1 MVIKGDMR
9 MFSSRRP
16 QESRTLDGSIS
27 ADALRQLG
35 QRGFSPD
42 QVPVFDLAIVGLG
55 PAGSTLARLLAP
67 HLSVA
72 AVDQKHLDDWR
83 TPEAGGPGNGGF
95 RKPCGG
101 LLSPDAQKALSR
113 FQLTLPK
120 ELLASPQIFSVRTLD
135 LPSGIT
141 RHYQRFYLNM
151 DRHRFDLWLASLIP
165 ACASVFDRSRC
176 DGLWKLEPG
185 RLEQLPEG
193 GYLLSIRREG
203 ESRWLL
209 SRSLAGADGAN
220 SLVRR
225 RFFSQPIR
233 RYLSIQQWFP
243 QQESP
248 PEYLS
253 VFDERLTDCYA
264 WCSAKD
270 GYAVLG
276 AALPL
281 QGARAAFEQLKER
294 LSRAGF
300 AFAAHPPVKTEACL
314 VNRPASLREL
324 ALADGEGS
332 FLLGEAAGWISPS
345 SLEGISY
352 GFSSALALAN
362 AFLSPA
368 CGSLSA
374 SRIGAAYEKNVRPL
388 RRKLAGK
395 LFKTPVLYTP
405 ALRRM
410 VMRSGLAAI
419 KPLNETGKGR

>member
-1 MVIKGDMR
+1 
-9 MFSSRRP
+9 MFFSNRP
-16 QESRTLDGSIS
+16 QERSTPGSCIS
-27 ADALRQLG
+27 SDMLRQLG

-42 QVPVFDLAIVGLG
+42 RTPLYDLAIVGLG
-55 PAGSTLARLLAP
+55 PAGSTLARLLAGR
-67 HLSVA
+67 LSVA
-72 AVDQKHLDDWR
+72 AVDQKRLGGWAS
-83 TPEAGGPGNGGF
+83 PSAGGPGGSEGF

-113 FQLTLPK
+113 FQLTLPR

-135 LPSGIT
+135 LTAGIT

-165 ACASVFDRSRC
+165 ACVRLFDRSRC
-176 DGLWKLEPG
+176 DGLWRLAPG
-185 RLEQLPEG
+185 QLDRLPEG
-193 GYLLSIRREG
+193 GYLLSFRRDG
-203 ESRWLL
+203 RSCWLL
-209 SRSLAGADGAN
+209 ARYLAGADGAN

-225 RFFSQPIR
+225 RFFTQPIR

-243 QQESP
+243 QQDSP

-253 VFDERLTDCYA
+253 VFDEEITDCYA

-281 QGARAAFEQLKER
+281 KGSRSAFERLKGR
-294 LSRAGF
+294 LARSGF
-300 AFAAHPPVKTEACL
+300 SFVSQSPVRTEACL
-314 VNRPASLREL
+314 VNRPASLRQV
-324 ALADGEGS
+324 ALSDGEGV

-362 AFLSPA
+362 AFLHPE
-368 CGSLSA
+368 GGTLSA
-374 SRIGAAYEKNVRPL
+374 SRIGAAYEKNARPL

-395 LFKTPVLYTP
+395 LLKTPVLYTP
-405 ALRRM
+405 ALRRI

-419 KPLNETGKGR
+419 KPLNEPKKDG

>member
-1 MVIKGDMR
+1 MCIRDR
-9 MFSSRRP
+9 
-16 QESRTLDGSIS
+16 
-27 ADALRQLG
+27 
-35 QRGFSPD
+35 
-42 QVPVFDLAIVGLG
+42 
-55 PAGSTLARLLAP
+55 
-67 HLSVA
+67 
-72 AVDQKHLDDWR
+72 
-83 TPEAGGPGNGGF
+83 
-95 RKPCGG
+95 PCGG

-233 RYLSIQQWFP
+233 QYLSIQQWFP
-243 QQESP
+243 QQDSP

-264 WCSAKD
+264 WC
-270 GYAVLG
+270 
-276 AALPL
+276 
-281 QGARAAFEQLKER
+281 
-294 LSRAGF
+294 LSLI
-300 AFAAHPPVKTEACL
+300 H
-314 VNRPASLREL
+314 
-324 ALADGEGS
+324 
-332 FLLGEAAGWISPS
+332 I
-345 SLEGISY
+345 
-352 GFSSALALAN
+352 
-362 AFLSPA
+362 
-368 CGSLSA
+368 
-374 SRIGAAYEKNVRPL
+374 
-388 RRKLAGK
+388 
-395 LFKTPVLYTP
+395 
-405 ALRRM
+405 
-410 VMRSGLAAI
+410 
-419 KPLNETGKGR
+419 

>member
-1 MVIKGDMR
+1 MV
-9 MFSSRRP
+9 SSPTSRP
-16 QESRTLDGSIS
+16 SGKSYREGSCSDSQIPPEQLQQLAPVLGTL
-27 ADALRQLG
+27 
-35 QRGFSPD
+35 
-42 QVPVFDLAIVGLG
+42 PVYDLAAVGLG
-55 PAGSTLARLLAP
+55 PAGSTLCRLLAP

-72 AVDQKHLDDWR
+72 AVDKKALVSWKD
-83 TPEAGGPGNGGF
+83 PSAGGPGEGGF

-165 ACASVFDRSRC
+165 ASACIFDRSRC
-176 DGLWKLEPG
+176 DGLWRLSPG
-185 RLEQLPEG
+185 QLEQLPEG
-193 GYLLSIRREG
+193 GFLLSFRRGG

-209 SRSLAGADGAN
+209 ARTLAGADGAG

-225 RFFSQPIR
+225 RFFSTPVRQ
-233 RYLSIQQWFP
+233 YLSIQQWFP
-243 QQESP
+243 QEDSP

-253 VFDERLTDCYA
+253 VFDEEITDCYA

-281 QGARAAFEQLKER
+281 QGARAAFEQLKGR

-300 AFAAHPPVKTEACL
+300 AFVNHPPVKTEACL

-324 ALADGEGS
+324 ALADGKGV

-352 GFSSALALAN
+352 GFSSALALAD
-362 AFLSPA
+362 ALLHPAGGLSNPQA
-368 CGSLSA
+368 VA
-374 SRIGAAYEKNVRPL
+374 AAYGKNVRSL

-395 LFKTPVLYTP
+395 LLKTPVLYTP
-405 ALRRM
+405 ALRRL
-410 VMRSGLAAI
+410 VMRSGLAAVRPI
-419 KPLNETGKGR
+419 EEPDLQ